1 MSNPISPWN
10 NVHGVNLGYLLEQYD
25 LYVTNSELVDESL
38 RGLFAE
44 WGAPGVESSQMN
56 GQHQQYSKQDVSLEF
71 IYKKMKKLT
80 KVMDL
85 AENIRTNGHLEA
97 AIYPLESQ
105 SPSNLLA
112 LSHYGLTEADVREI
126 PADIICPEKKGQ
138 FSDGLAAIHFLK
150 QVYTGNSG
158 FEFQHVEPEER
169 QWLQQK
175 IENEF
180 SKPAVPA
187 LRKAELLKK
196 LYQVEGF
203 EQFIQKTYVGQK
215 RFSVE
220 GLEALVP
227 AIDEVVH
234 LSAEAGIEN
243 VMISMAHRGR
253 LNVLAHVLEKPY
265 EAIFSQFQRSSW
277 VNDNPDYSE
286 VSGTTGD
293 VKYHMGAVKNRRI
306 QNKQIKVTLAN
317 NPSHLEFA
325 GSVVEG
331 YTRAAQDDRSEKG
344 YPKQDTSKALAL
356 LVHGD
361 AAFPGQGVVA
371 ETLNYSRTKGYQTGG
386 TIHIIANNR
395 IGFTTESEDSKS
407 TRYSSDLAKGFNIP
421 VIHVNADAPEVCLA
435 VMRLAFEYRQTF
447 NKDILVDLIGYRR
460 MGHNEMDE
468 PMATNPVTYNVI
480 RSHPTITSLYK
491 QKLLVEKSMSEE
503 EIKRIEKEVAA
514 GFKQA
519 YEQINKKPLEVRSIS
534 ELQAEDIHEIPKIDT
549 TVNQSTLT
557 QINSELLEWPE
568 GFNVFGKLQKILK
581 RRLDVFENHGKID
594 WGHAEVLAFASILK
608 DGTPIRLAGQD
619 SERGTFSH
627 RNIVLSDEKTG
638 EKYSP
643 MHKISAANASFAVHN
658 STLSEA
664 AILGFEYGYNVI
676 SPETL
681 VLWEAQ
687 FGDFANGAQVILDQ
701 FISSGRSK
709 WGQRSGIVMLLPH
722 GYEGQGPEHSSAR
735 LERFLQMAAE
745 NNWTVANVSSSAQ
758 YFHLLR
764 RQAAI
769 LNTDAVRPL
778 VLMTPKSLLR
788 NPSAGSYL
796 EEFTNGQFHPCIEQ
810 PGLGTERDQVERIVF
825 CTGRLAVEL
834 GDNVKDT
841 ESFNW
846 LDIIRIEELYPFPAE
861 QIKKIIHQYKNVK
874 EIVWTQ
880 EEPQN
885 MGAWNYIAPCL
896 EQLLPDSIKVSY
908 IGRPSMSSPSEGDPA
923 IHKNEQARIIN
934 ATLTKTEN
942 LKKNPIHA

>member
-25 LYVTNSELVDESL
+25 LFVTNSELVDESL
-38 RGLFAE
+38 RRLFAE
-44 WGAPGVESSQMN
+44 WGEPEIKSSQMN
-56 GQHQQYSKQDVSLEF
+56 EQHQQQNVSPQF

-80 KVMDL
+80 KVLEL
-85 AENIRTNGHLEA
+85 AENIRTKGHLEA
-97 AIYPLESQ
+97 NIYPLESR
-105 SPSNLLA
+105 PSTDLIT
-112 LSHYGLTEADVREI
+112 LSHYGLTEADVREV
-126 PADIICPEKKGQ
+126 PAELICPERKGQ
-138 FSDGLAAIHFLK
+138 FSDGLTAIQFLK

-180 SKPAVPA
+180 SRPAVQA
-187 LRKAELLKK
+187 SRKAELLRK
-196 LYQVEGF
+196 LYKAEGF

-227 AIDEVVH
+227 AIEEVVH
-234 LSAEAGIEN
+234 LSAEAGIKN

-265 EAIFSQFQRSSW
+265 EAIFSQFQHSTW

-286 VSGTTGD
+286 TIGSTGD
-293 VKYHMGAVKNRRI
+293 VKYHMGAVKNRQFGDKR
-306 QNKQIKVTLAN
+306 IKVILAN
-317 NPSHLEFA
+317 NPSHLEFVGA
-325 GSVVEG
+325 VVEG
-331 YTRAAQDDRSEKG
+331 YTRAAQDDRSVKG

-356 LVHGD
+356 VVHGD

-371 ETLNYSRTKGYQTGG
+371 ETLNFSRTNAYQTGG

-395 IGFTTESEDSKS
+395 IGFTTESEDSRS
-407 TRYSSDLAKGFNIP
+407 TRYSSDLAKGFNVP
-421 VIHVNADAPEVCLA
+421 VVHVNADTPEACLA
-435 VMRLAFEYRQTF
+435 AIRLAFEYRQKF
-447 NKDILVDLIGYRR
+447 NKDIVIDLIGYRR
-460 MGHNEMDE
+460 LGHNEMDE
-468 PMATNPVTYNVI
+468 PMATNPVTYKVI
-480 RSHPTITSLYK
+480 RSHPTVTSLYK
-491 QKLLVEKSMSEE
+491 RQLITEKSVTDE
-503 EIKRIEKEVAA
+503 EIKQIETEVAA
-514 GFKQA
+514 GFTQA
-519 YEQINKKPLEVRSIS
+519 YEKVDKKPAEVRPLS
-534 ELQAEDIHEIPKIDT
+534 ELQAEDIHEIAKIET
-549 TVNQSTLT
+549 AVEKEALT
-557 QINSELLEWPE
+557 QINSELLKWPE

-608 DGTPIRLAGQD
+608 DGTPIRLTGQD
-619 SERGTFSH
+619 TERGTFSH

-643 MHKISAANASFAVHN
+643 LHKISAANASFAVHN

-709 WGQRSGIVMLLPH
+709 WGQKSGIVMLLPH

-778 VLMTPKSLLR
+778 VLMAPKSLLR

-796 EEFTNGQFHPCIEQ
+796 EEFTNGHFKAYIEQ

-834 GDNVKDT
+834 GDHVKDS
-841 ESFNW
+841 EDFNW

-861 QIKKIIHQYKNVK
+861 QIKKVIQQYKNVK

-885 MGAWNYIAPCL
+885 MGAWSYIAPHL
-896 EQLLPDSIKVSY
+896 QQLLPDSMKVSY
-908 IGRPSMSSPSEGDPA
+908 IGRPSMSSPSEGDPMV
-923 IHKNEQARIIN
+923 HKNEQTRIIN
-934 ATLTKTEN
+934 STLTKTE
-942 LKKNPIHA
+942 KKKTVHA